1 MAKVYSYIRFSTPEQ
16 AKGDSYRRQL
26 QRIQKYCRENNHVFD
41 ETLTIED
48 AGKSGYSKANLESGR
63 LGLFLEAVEEGLIE
77 RGSILFVENFDR
89 ISRADLFTALGVL
102 GKLLEAGIVVV
113 AGDREYTQ
121 ASVQQNQFLLLE
133 PIFTFIRGNEE
144 SAVKGMRVREAW
156 KNKRDNGLP
165 LTRRMPAWCKLDGNK
180 IVLDET
186 NAAVVRRI
194 FQMGLTMGPKRIA
207 RVFNQENLPMMLYRK
222 RKTEGWM
229 SSYISKILY
238 NPQVIGHFQ
247 PHVMRKGKRIPE
259 GPLRTDYYPA
269 VITPEEFYSMQATL
283 SARKIQKGRV
293 GIIRRNL
300 FTGLAYAGNTESAMH
315 YVDKGKNLKKGG
327 QYLVSD
333 RSVRF
338 PGQAWWAWPYHHF
351 EQAFL
356 RWVLG
361 VDFAK
366 VIVPTPDR
374 KNLEAEYEYANGQ
387 FLVTEKKVS
396 RLIQMAEDGN
406 GDIHELKARLAA
418 LQKEMNEFKEARDL
432 CEARLH
438 VASSGS
444 RALQETQVDLK
455 KVLAKLEEPTG
466 RDEIRA
472 VLKRFVY
479 RLSLWPFGL
488 GQWVRPK
495 KSERGQSLAS
505 LPCFE
510 IQFQQ
515 TEMRQII
522 IVHPDDPSVLFLS
535 DYFNEGTNADAVLQQ
550 NNEAI
555 LAMMFPKGAAK
566 VDGGDAVP
574 VPKAIAPKK
583 AAGRMSVRKKNRA
596 KS

>member
-26 QRIQKYCRENNHVFD
+26 QRIQKYCRDNNHVFD
-41 ETLTIED
+41 DTLTIED

-63 LGLFLEAVEEGLIE
+63 LGIFLEAVEDGLIE

-156 KNKRDNGLP
+156 KNKRENGLP

-207 RVFNQENLPMMLYRK
+207 RVFNHENLPMMLYRK

-338 PGQAWWAWPYHHF
+338 PGQAWWASW
-351 EQAFL
+351 
-356 RWVLG
+356 
-361 VDFAK
+361 
-366 VIVPTPDR
+366 T
-374 KNLEAEYEYANGQ
+374 
-387 FLVTEKKVS
+387 TS
-396 RLIQMAEDGN
+396 DG
-406 GDIHELKARLAA
+406 K
-418 LQKEMNEFKEARDL
+418 
-432 CEARLH
+432 
-438 VASSGS
+438 SSS
-444 RALQETQVDLK
+444 FRES
-455 KVLAKLEEPTG
+455 
-466 RDEIRA
+466 
-472 VLKRFVY
+472 F
-479 RLSLWPFGL
+479 
-488 GQWVRPK
+488 
-495 KSERGQSLAS
+495 
-505 LPCFE
+505 
-510 IQFQQ
+510 
-515 TEMRQII
+515 
-522 IVHPDDPSVLFLS
+522 
-535 DYFNEGTNADAVLQQ
+535 
-550 NNEAI
+550 
-555 LAMMFPKGAAK
+555 
-566 VDGGDAVP
+566 
-574 VPKAIAPKK
+574 
-583 AAGRMSVRKKNRA
+583 
-596 KS
+596 